1 MSYALIIPVYNEET
15 SLKKLI
21 PQLKHLNQKIEIIII
36 NDGSTDNT
44 KSILEKNN
52 DFKIIN
58 SSKNQGKGSSI
69 IKGVKIAENDSI
81 ILMDGDLEID
91 LQSIPKL
98 IIEHE
103 LRSNQVIVGTRWNKK
118 SNLGSS
124 INTYGNYF
132 FNYMFNILY
141 KTRVEDV
148 LCCAKILNKNL
159 FNSLNLNS
167 SGFSIEIELMAK
179 LAINKAEFLNVEVVY
194 NRRSVSE
201 GKKLKI
207 SDGWNILWKML
218 AIKIKD
224 S

>member
-1 MSYALIIPVYNEET
+1 MSYALIIPVYNEEA
-15 SLKKLI
+15 SLRKLI

-44 KSILEKNN
+44 KSILEEND

-58 SSKNQGKGSSI
+58 NAENQGKGYSL
-69 IKGVKIAENDSI
+69 IKGVKAAENDNI

-91 LQSIPKL
+91 LKSVTENIAVY
-98 IIEHE
+98 E
-103 LRSNQVIVGTRWNKK
+103 LRSKQVIVGSRWNKN

-132 FNYMFNILY
+132 FNYLFNIIY
-141 KTRVEDV
+141 KTKVKDV
-148 LCCAKILNKNL
+148 LCCVKILNKKL
-159 FNSLNLNS
+159 FNSLDLNS

-179 LAINKAEFLNVEVVY
+179 LAINKAKFFNVEVIY
-194 NRRSVSE
+194 NRRSIRQ

-207 SDGWNILWKML
+207 SDGWNILFKML
-218 AIKIKD
+218 EIKIKG